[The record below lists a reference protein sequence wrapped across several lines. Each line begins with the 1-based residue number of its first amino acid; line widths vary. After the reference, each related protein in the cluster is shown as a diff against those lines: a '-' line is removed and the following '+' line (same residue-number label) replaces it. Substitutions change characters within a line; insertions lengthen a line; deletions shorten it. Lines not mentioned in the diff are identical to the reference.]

1 MSTLRVLEKAKEK
14 MTEKKEAIEM
24 EAVTV
29 KLPKAIMDFI
39 RGVGKD
45 AEAYL
50 QYSIIDGFR
59 ADIETMDGVWGYEY
73 IFQRHNLGLVFEA
86 FGVSHDPPPDPFHG
100 NCSPNS
106 SFSCLSC
113 GRMWQ

>member
-1 MSTLRVLEKAKEK
+1 MSTLRVLERVKDK
-14 MTEKKEAIEM
+14 MTEKKEAVEM

-45 AEAYL
+45 PEDYL

-73 IFQRHNLGLVFEA
+73 IYQRLNLGPVFEA
-86 FGVSHDPPPDPFHG
+86 FGVSQDPRLD
-100 NCSPNS
+100 C
-106 SFSCLSC
+106 
-113 GRMWQ
+113 